1 MKCYVSCGRRY
12 LVDFQRGYC
21 FVEALMDFTET
32 LLARNIKKRRSNIEE
47 AVKKSMKKNCEY
59 LVNEGE
65 ISMNE
70 VVNAVLIRDFRKSDL
85 QNVLDL
91 AQLCFA
97 KEFELTGW
105 DPEHVKK
112 MVDQMFGIVGR
123 TFLTLSRLFQ
133 MEPIKFFVAE
143 VNQRVVG
150 TTIIQRQGKVGYIST
165 VMVHPNYRRKGIARK
180 LMTNALEYIR
190 KKRMKRA
197 VLHVESTNAP
207 AKRLYTELG
216 FKEFEK
222 IAHLAGKVDSSFKP
236 VEVEGVQIRSFQK
249 KDTDAAYELIRSSE
263 DPKHLEIFDF
273 KKKDLKTPFV
283 NRVFRFFTENKIV
296 ALHDNGIVGYS
307 QAIYTTPNE
316 TGQIANIQV
325 CPELRSRGI
334 EEMLIHSG
342 MNEIRKIGTQKVL
355 GIASLKRL
363 ELIEAMERLGFEK
376 RFEVEA
382 MVLELS

>member
-1 MKCYVSCGRRY
+1 
-12 LVDFQRGYC
+12 
-21 FVEALMDFTET
+21 
-32 LLARNIKKRRSNIEE
+32 
-47 AVKKSMKKNCEY
+47 
-59 LVNEGE
+59 
-65 ISMNE
+65 MNDI
-70 VVNAVLIRDFRKSDL
+70 VHDVLIRDFRKSDL

-91 AQLCFA
+91 AQLCFT

-222 IAHLAGKVDSSFKP
+222 IAQLVGEVDSSFKP
-236 VEVEGVQIRSFQK
+236 VKAEGIQIRSFQK
-249 KDTDAAYELIRSSE
+249 KDIGAAYELIRSSE
-263 DPKHLEIFDF
+263 DQKHLEIFDF

-283 NRVFRFFTENKIV
+283 NRVFHFSMENKIV
-296 ALHDNGIVGYS
+296 AVHDNGIVGYV
-307 QAIYTTPNE
+307 QAVYTTPNE
-316 TGQIANIQV
+316 TGRITNMQV
-325 CPELRSRGI
+325 CPEMRARGI
-334 EEMLIHSG
+334 EEMLIYSG
-342 MNEIRKIGTQKVL
+342 INEIRKIGTKKVL
-355 GIASLKRL
+355 GIASVKRS
-363 ELIEAMERLGFEK
+363 ELIAAMERLGFEK
-376 RFEVEA
+376 RFEIEA
-382 MVLELS
+382 MILELS